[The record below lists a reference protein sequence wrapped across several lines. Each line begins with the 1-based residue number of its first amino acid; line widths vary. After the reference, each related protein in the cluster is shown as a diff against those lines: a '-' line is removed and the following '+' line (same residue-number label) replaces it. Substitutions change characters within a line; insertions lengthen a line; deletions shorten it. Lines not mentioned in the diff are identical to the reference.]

1 MTMAT
6 IKRYTDISQA
16 KILDEILSSN
26 NADMCFKCFEEE
38 TYDLTF
44 CEVSYS
50 EWAKEYKELFDKAGL
65 QLIPC
70 WSLSALISII
80 PQELFGG
87 EYIINITE
95 GRNHKWIIS
104 YEPFH
109 GISSYFS
116 VSNDSLIDCCVE
128 MIIKLKERNLL

>member
-1 MTMAT
+1 MAT

-16 KILDEILSSN
+16 KILDEILSSKG
-26 NADMCFKCFEEE
+26 ADMCFKCFEEE
-38 TYDLTF
+38 TYDLIF

-50 EWAKEYKELFDKAGL
+50 EWAKEYKVLFDKAGL
-65 QLIPC
+65 QVIPC

-80 PQELFGG
+80 PQELFDG

-104 YEPFH
+104 YEPPYD
-109 GISSYFS
+109 ISSYLS
-116 VSNDSLIDCCVE
+116 VSDDNLIDCCVE
-128 MIIKLKERNLL
+128 IIIKLKERNLL